1 MCKLKGQNI
10 LNEKVK
16 IISPRAWGNT
26 NPHMRDVRWLWSRP
40 ANGKKAFKKKPA
52 EQCSGLLQGLFGRFI
67 LGHIPLWTEHA
78 LLCFIAF
85 CVSFLLSTF
94 LIIFVSIGF
103 HRFFLQSK
111 QLLHLAPPHLHA
123 AQALKRT
130 SLWPRSQRWVNDKFF
145 CSSARVA
152 SNDQH
157 IVLCFAKAA
166 IGLQKSKKSLEEIK
180 QTISTSDECFCAC
193 FQVTRCWL
201 GWKLDIVETTPK
213 TKDLS

>member
-1 MCKLKGQNI
+1 MLWPPPGAFREI
-10 LNEKVK
+10 HPWTHSTLD
-16 IISPRAWGNT
+16 RACFVVF
-26 NPHMRDVRWLWSRP
+26 HCFL
-40 ANGKKAFKKKPA
+40 
-52 EQCSGLLQGLFGRFI
+52 RFFSS
-67 LGHIPLWTEHA
+67 EH
-78 LLCFIAF
+78 
-85 CVSFLLSTF
+85 
-94 LIIFVSIGF
+94 IFVVRRI

-130 SLWPRSQRWVNDKFF
+130 SLWPRSQRWVNDKFL

-201 GWKLDIVETTPK
+201 G
-213 TKDLS
+213 